1 MTDPDPRMAAA
12 SVEAIRAMPP
22 IQLNFLIAASP
33 NVIDA
38 RIKIMAAQ
46 IMGGRGDIA

>member
-1 MTDPDPRMAAA
+1 MH
-12 SVEAIRAMPP
+12 P
-22 IQLNFLIAASP
+22 IELNLLIAAAP